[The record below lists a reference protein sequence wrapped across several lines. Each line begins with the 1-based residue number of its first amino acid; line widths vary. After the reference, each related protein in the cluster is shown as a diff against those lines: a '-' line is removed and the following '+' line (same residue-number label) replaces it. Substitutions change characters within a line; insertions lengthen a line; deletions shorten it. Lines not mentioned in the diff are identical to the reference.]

1 MGVGARGRVVCGET
15 KERTNDEKE
24 RRAVPMMN
32 AALARSPSRAA
43 ASRPSLIVPIDPA
56 RLVGILHKPPCG
68 ACYYYASAAVSPRA
82 RLL

>member
-32 AALARSPSRAA
+32 AALALALPLVLLLPAP
-43 ASRPSLIVPIDPA
+43 AS
-56 RLVGILHKPPCG
+56 
-68 ACYYYASAAVSPRA
+68 
-82 RLL
+82 